1 MAAMSSEQSK
11 IRVHVGVLMDREME
25 RSIRVISARL
35 GISKGEWIRLAVR
48 DAIGRHAETDTETK
62 EKS

>member
-1 MAAMSSEQSK
+1 MAAMNSDQSK

-35 GISKGEWIRLAVR
+35 GISKSEWIRLAVK
-48 DAIGRHAETDTETK
+48 DAIGRHAKTDTKTK
-62 EKS
+62 GKS